1 MTALQ
6 IRFVPHAE
14 VEPALQSE
22 IEALD
27 KLAFADDG
35 IDDDPEFA
43 SIQWSEPDW
52 MGLGFLNSQ
61 LVTQVCLP
69 KREIAVGGEKVWV
82 AGIGGMAT
90 HPDFQRKGYGLALL
104 KAAEIF
110 MRDELRVPFGLL
122 ICDVSVRPFY
132 EPARW
137 QFVADALYYEQD
149 NQRRIL
155 NTCVM
160 ILSIMDRNWLS
171 GEIDLC
177 GLPW

>member
-1 MTALQ
+1 
-6 IRFVPHAE
+6 
-14 VEPALQSE
+14 
-22 IEALD
+22 
-27 KLAFADDG
+27 
-35 IDDDPEFA
+35 
-43 SIQWSEPDW
+43 
-52 MGLGFLNSQ
+52 
-61 LVTQVCLP
+61 
-69 KREIAVGGEKVWV
+69 
-82 AGIGGMAT
+82 MAT

-104 KAAEIF
+104 KAAETF

-122 ICDVSVRPFY
+122 ICDVSARPFY

-149 NQRRIL
+149 NQRRLL

-160 ILSIMDRNWLS
+160 ILSMMDRNWLS

>member
-1 MTALQ
+1 MTVLQ
-6 IRFVPHAE
+6 KRFVQHAE
-14 VEPALQSE
+14 IEPALQSE

-27 KLAFADDG
+27 RLAFADDD
-35 IDDDPEFA
+35 INNDPEFA

-52 MGLGFLNSQ
+52 MGLGFLNGK

-69 KREIAVGGEKVWV
+69 KREISVGGENVWV

-104 KAAEIF
+104 KAAEPF
-110 MRDELRVPFGLL
+110 MRDELRVSFGLL
-122 ICDVSVRPFY
+122 ICDGSVRPFY
-132 EPARW
+132 ELARW
-137 QFVADALYYEQD
+137 HFAADALYYEQD

-160 ILSIMDRNWLS
+160 ILPLMDLNWLS